1 MQNNNPSI
9 IDLEF
14 EISGEKLGEL
24 ELETVNSLGPKS
36 LEIAQAI
43 HKVILKNAWEIV
55 SLEKLKCQIIK
66 NLHFIDLVKIKMDFS
81 EIGDILTPFNTIETL
96 PNVLTDNLFGWIC
109 YNEDDVLKMFRFI
122 LDISTGEIK
131 YLNN

>member
-24 ELETVNSLGPKS
+24 EWETVNYLGPKS

-43 HKVILKNAWEIV
+43 HKVILKKAWEIV
-55 SLEKLKCQIIK
+55 SLEELRCQIIK

-81 EIGDILTPFNTIETL
+81 EKGPIRSKRGCFYIGDTL
-96 PNVLTDNLFGWIC
+96 MRNRQESQHTSVVG
-109 YNEDDVLKMFRFI
+109 
-122 LDISTGEIK
+122 
-131 YLNN
+131 